1 MNQSLNFD
9 TGNITVHIQG
19 DPNRPLTFNPKDYN
33 IAARFFDLVKNAEE
47 KQKEFLEKAK
57 AVDESGDTGE
67 TVELLKEMDN
77 YFRGELDTVFGE
89 GAAKI
94 IFEDINVATTA
105 SNGDT
110 VLANFLM
117 ALYPYFKDASE
128 SKVKSIIQDHKP
140 KQNRPKKK

>member
-1 MNQSLNFD
+1 MNKALNFD

-33 IAARFFDLVKNAEE
+33 MAGRFFDLVKHAEE
-47 KQKEFLEKAK
+47 KQKEFIEKAK
-57 AVDESGDTGE
+57 VVDESNDTRE
-67 TVELLKEMDN
+67 TVKLLKDMDT
-77 YFRGELDTVFGE
+77 YFRGELDEVFGE
-89 GAAKI
+89 GASAI

-117 ALYPYFKDASE
+117 ALYPYFKKASDK
-128 SKVKSIIQDHKP
+128 KVSDLIQDHKP
-140 KQNRPKKK
+140 KQKKKKK